1 MKLGKGLWVLAALV
15 LTASAAQAQVTVFE
29 ERVPGG
35 ALERVWLPGFNT
47 FRQMLP
53 LTLDASHPA
62 YANPSGDHTVGLI
75 SNTVQDSGGLVLTCT
90 DPQGQ
95 ADYIWE
101 GWMFTGT
108 GNSRRGLVLRAN
120 PTNNFTSCY
129 QFVVQQGLFQINF
142 RRLNNQTPT
151 TLGTWFATSLPGGS
165 IPQNTWIH
173 MKVIASANA
182 FRCFINNF
190 ELTGGTP
197 ILDNPANALLT
208 GFVGTYN
215 FRFDT
220 ANIPVY
226 FDDMKLS
233 VDAVVPTNNTSWGR
247 IKALYR

>member
-1 MKLGKGLWVLAALV
+1 MRLVKMLFVLAALV
-15 LTASAAQAQVTVFE
+15 FAASSAQAQITVLQ
-29 ERVPGG
+29 ERVPNG
-35 ALERVWLPGFNT
+35 ALERVWLPGFDT

-53 LTLDASHPA
+53 LTLDPADPA
-62 YANPSGDHTVGLI
+62 YANPSGDHTVGVI

-101 GWMFTGT
+101 GWMFTGA
-108 GNSRRGLVLRAN
+108 GNSRRGLVLRAD
-120 PTNNFTSCY
+120 PTNNFKSCY
-129 QFVVQQGLFQINF
+129 QFVVQSGLFQINF

-151 TLGTWFATSLPGGS
+151 TLGTWFATSLPAGS
-165 IPQNTWIH
+165 IPQNTWHH

-182 FRCFINNF
+182 FRCFFDGF
-190 ELTGGTP
+190 ELTSGGP
-197 ILDNPANALLT
+197 IIDAPASALLT

-215 FRFDT
+215 FRFDIS
-220 ANIPVY
+220 NIPVY
-226 FDDMKLS
+226 FDDLKLS